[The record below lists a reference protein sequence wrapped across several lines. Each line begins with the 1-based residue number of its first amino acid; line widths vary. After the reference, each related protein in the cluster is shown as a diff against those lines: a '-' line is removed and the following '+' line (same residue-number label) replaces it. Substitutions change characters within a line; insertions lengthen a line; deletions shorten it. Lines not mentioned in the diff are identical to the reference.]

1 MRFLKKS
8 IKTRKFMMKNLCLAL
23 LALLSLAAC
32 DNDPVFH
39 GLTQQEKEEY
49 AQGIM
54 GEYPGHYSIVYTDTQ
69 TSELNRE
76 NIDDV
81 TFSISGLTEHTVIF
95 NGFPIS
101 LLARVTKDP
110 ELSQALSTLP
120 DRGLTGSYAFVKESE
135 AGQVGWTI
143 DIHPAALSLTY
154 GGQKHNI
161 VLHFRSL
168 YTSIYLVKGQ
178 IQGGTA
184 FEQDQQLSLGLTGI
198 YEGDRLLQ
206 AFNNVWQEGS
216 PEFLAV
222 FRFGL

>member
-1 MRFLKKS
+1 
-8 IKTRKFMMKNLCLAL
+8 MMKNLFFAL
-23 LALLSLAAC
+23 LTVLSLAAC

-54 GEYPGHYSIVYTDTQ
+54 GEYPGRYSIVYTDAQ
-69 TSELNRE
+69 TSQLNRE

-120 DRGLTGSYAFVKESE
+120 DRGLMGSYEFLQPFEHDVL
-135 AGQVGWTI
+135 GWNLDMNPI
-143 DIHPAALSLTY
+143 ALSLTY
-154 GGQKHNI
+154 GGQQHDI

-184 FEQDQQLSLGLTGI
+184 FEQGRQLSLELTGI
-198 YEGDRLLQ
+198 YDGDRLLQ
-206 AFNNVWQEGS
+206 AFNDDWQEGS

>member
-1 MRFLKKS
+1 
-8 IKTRKFMMKNLCLAL
+8 MKNLFIAL
-23 LALLSLAAC
+23 LTVVSLTAC
-32 DNDPVFH
+32 NHDPEFH

-49 AQGIM
+49 AQSIM

-69 TSELNRE
+69 NSQLNRE

-81 TFSISGLTEHTVIF
+81 TFSVSNLTEHTVIF

-101 LLARVTKDP
+101 LLARVVEDP

-120 DRGLTGSYAFVKESE
+120 DMGLTGSYEFLPELEYDK
-135 AGQVGWTI
+135 VGWYF
-143 DIHPAALSLTY
+143 DMHPMALSLTY
-154 GGQKHNI
+154 GGQQHNI
-161 VLHFRSL
+161 VLHFRNL
-168 YTSIYLVKGQ
+168 YTSIYLDKGR

-184 FEQDQQLSLGLTGI
+184 FEQGRQLSLELTDI
-198 YEGDRLLQ
+198 YDGDRLLQ
-206 AFNNVWQEGS
+206 SFNNVWQGES

>member
-1 MRFLKKS
+1 
-8 IKTRKFMMKNLCLAL
+8 MMKNLCLAL

-95 NGFPIS
+95 NGFPLR
-101 LLARVTKDP
+101 LLARVVDDP

-120 DRGLTGSYAFVKESE
+120 DRGLTGNYEFKKESE
-135 AGQVGWTI
+135 DGKVGWYF
-143 DIHPAALSLTY
+143 DMNPVALSLTY
-154 GGQKHNI
+154 GGQQHYI
-161 VLHFRSL
+161 VLHFRNL
-168 YTSIYLVKGQ
+168 YTSINLAKGQ

-206 AFNNVWQEGS
+206 AFNNVWQDGS